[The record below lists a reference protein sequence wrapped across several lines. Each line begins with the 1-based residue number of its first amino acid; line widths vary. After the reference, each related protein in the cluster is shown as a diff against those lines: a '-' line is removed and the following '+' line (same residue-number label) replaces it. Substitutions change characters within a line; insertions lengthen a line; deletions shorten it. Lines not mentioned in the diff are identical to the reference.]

1 MKNKLQYNDFVM
13 SDFTIKENY
22 IFSKKFD
29 SSHLKQMVDYA
40 HNDELVI
47 NQTSDAVRFSSLN
60 SADNWL
66 NKSKKVFFLLSPID
80 DKKKLAGIIW
90 FEELNLPNSLKEK
103 SNWTFGIRIYKN
115 HRSNGLAAP
124 FMKKAFE
131 EFEKL
136 FPNESVWLST
146 KSFNEVAQ
154 KVYSKFGFKKVGEL
168 NNKKYYI
175 FKL

>member
-66 NKSKKVFFLLSPID
+66 NKSKKVFFYSPLLM
-80 DKKKLAGIIW
+80 
-90 FEELNLPNSLKEK
+90 
-103 SNWTFGIRIYKN
+103 IRKN
-115 HRSNGLAAP
+115 
-124 FMKKAFE
+124 
-131 EFEKL
+131 
-136 FPNESVWLST
+136 
-146 KSFNEVAQ
+146 
-154 KVYSKFGFKKVGEL
+154 
-168 NNKKYYI
+168 
-175 FKL
+175 

>member
-1 MKNKLQYNDFVM
+1 M
-13 SDFTIKENY
+13 SDFVIKKNY

-29 SSHLKQMVDYA
+29 SNHLEQMVEYA
-40 HNDELVI
+40 HSDELVI
-47 NQTSDAVRFSSLN
+47 SQTSDAIRFSSIN
-60 SADNWL
+60 SAGDWL

-90 FEELNLPNSLKEK
+90 FENLNLPESFKEQ

-115 HRSNGLAAP
+115 HRGNGLAKP
-124 FMKKAFE
+124 FMKKSFE

-136 FPNESVWLST
+136 FPNEVVWLST
-146 KSFNEVAQ
+146 QSSNEVAQ
-154 KVYSKFGFKKVGEL
+154 NVYSKFGFKKIGEL
-168 NNKKYYI
+168 NNKKYYT